1 MLNTTFAN
9 AKFANPFMNA
19 SGVHCM
25 TIQDLE
31 ELKAS
36 QAGAYI
42 TKSST
47 LEKREGNPLPRYVD
61 LELGSIN
68 SMGLP
73 NLGFD
78 YYLDYV
84 LKNQKENAQEGPI
97 FFSIAGMSAA
107 ENIAMLKKIQES
119 DFSGITELNLSCPN
133 VFS

>member
-1 MLNTTFAN
+1 MTTE
-9 AKFANPFMNA
+9 
-19 SGVHCM
+19 
-25 TIQDLE
+25 DLE

-84 LKNQKENAQEGPI
+84 LKIKRKG
-97 FFSIAGMSAA
+97 SRSAHLLFHCWDERSRKYRYA
-107 ENIAMLKKIQES
+107 
-119 DFSGITELNLSCPN
+119 
-133 VFS
+133 

>member
-1 MLNTTFAN
+1 MTTE
-9 AKFANPFMNA
+9 
-19 SGVHCM
+19 
-25 TIQDLE
+25 DLE

-84 LKNQKENAQEGPI
+84 LKNQKKR
-97 FFSIAGMSAA
+97 
-107 ENIAMLKKIQES
+107 LKKRQS
-119 DFSGITELNLSCPN
+119 SFPLL
-133 VFS
+133 V

>member
-25 TIQDLE
+25 TIEDLE

-73 NLGFD
+73 N
-78 YYLDYV
+78 
-84 LKNQKENAQEGPI
+84 
-97 FFSIAGMSAA
+97 
-107 ENIAMLKKIQES
+107 
-119 DFSGITELNLSCPN
+119 
-133 VFS
+133 

>member
-1 MLNTTFAN
+1 MTTE
-9 AKFANPFMNA
+9 
-19 SGVHCM
+19 
-25 TIQDLE
+25 DLE

-84 LKNQKENAQEGPI
+84 LK
-97 FFSIAGMSAA
+97 SA
-107 ENIAMLKKIQES
+107 
-119 DFSGITELNLSCPN
+119 NLLFHCWYERSRKYRYA
-133 VFS
+133 

>member
-1 MLNTTFAN
+1 MTTE
-9 AKFANPFMNA
+9 
-19 SGVHCM
+19 
-25 TIQDLE
+25 DLE

-84 LKNQKENAQEGPI
+84 LKNQKRKG
-97 FFSIAGMSAA
+97 SRSA
-107 ENIAMLKKIQES
+107 
-119 DFSGITELNLSCPN
+119 NLLFHCWYERSRKYRYA
-133 VFS
+133 

>member
-1 MLNTTFAN
+1 MTTE
-9 AKFANPFMNA
+9 
-19 SGVHCM
+19 
-25 TIQDLE
+25 DLE

-73 NLGFD
+73 NLG
-78 YYLDYV
+78 L
-84 LKNQKENAQEGPI
+84 
-97 FFSIAGMSAA
+97 
-107 ENIAMLKKIQES
+107 
-119 DFSGITELNLSCPN
+119 ITT
-133 VFS
+133 

>member
-1 MLNTTFAN
+1 MTTE
-9 AKFANPFMNA
+9 
-19 SGVHCM
+19 
-25 TIQDLE
+25 DLE

-84 LKNQKENAQEGPI
+84 LKNQKEKAQEAPI
-97 FFSIAGMSAA
+97 FFSIAGA
-107 ENIAMLKKIQES
+107 ECVLVCVTVLVVAIPLAINHHPGSL
-119 DFSGITELNLSCPN
+119 GSCERCHGCTD
-133 VFS
+133 SE